1 MVINLFLE
9 REEDSMKTAKE
20 YSEIL
25 KMVLEL
31 QINYITENPDYY
43 ESEYLQGK
51 EAGLLIAIDKIKA
64 SEFLME

>member
-1 MVINLFLE
+1 
-9 REEDSMKTAKE
+9 MKTAKE

-43 ESEYLQGK
+43 KSEYLQGK